1 MRIIFIKREFTKTG
15 VKIGDIKQ
23 KDLQAEIDKMEKTRA
38 AANLY
43 PEYVARM
50 KALGRYDYSDMIL
63 WVIKAFKDPSPA
75 GENMLRNYQERYL
88 YFW

>member
-1 MRIIFIKREFTKTG
+1 
-15 VKIGDIKQ
+15 
-23 KDLQAEIDKMEKTRA
+23 MEKPA
-38 AANLY
+38 LLMILY

-75 GENMLRNYQERYL
+75 GGKYVAQLSKARYL